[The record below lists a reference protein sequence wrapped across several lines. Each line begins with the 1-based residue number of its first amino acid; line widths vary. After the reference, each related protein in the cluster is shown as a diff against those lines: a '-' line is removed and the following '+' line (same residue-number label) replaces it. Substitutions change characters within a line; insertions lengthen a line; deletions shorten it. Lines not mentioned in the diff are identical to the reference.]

1 MRLGLEV
8 AEEVFVVNSGQR
20 RQVITPIPNAASA
33 FVKLASVRRVSAGTW
48 ASYPLYFQGISSF
61 WMKLDETG

>member
-33 FVKLASVRRVSAGTW
+33 FVKLASVR
-48 ASYPLYFQGISSF
+48 
-61 WMKLDETG
+61 